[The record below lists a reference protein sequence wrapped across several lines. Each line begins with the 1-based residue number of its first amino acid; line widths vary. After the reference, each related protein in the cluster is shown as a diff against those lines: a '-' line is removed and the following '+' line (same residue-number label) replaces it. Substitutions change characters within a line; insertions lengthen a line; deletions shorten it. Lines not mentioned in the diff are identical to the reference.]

1 MNKQKSSDGD
11 LDLSFIIPVLNESQ
25 SLEQL
30 VDEIAKSASN
40 VHKNYEILFVDDG
53 SSDETP
59 LILKQLRAEKPDI
72 IRIITFRRNFGKSA
86 ALSAGFSQAQ
96 GNIVVTLDGD
106 LQDDPTSLP
115 LFLDKIEKGSDMVSG
130 WKRRRHDP
138 ISKTLPSWVFN
149 KITSKLTG
157 IKLHDF
163 NCGFKAYRREVIN
176 SIQVYGELHRFIPVL
191 AYQKGFS
198 VNEVEVNHRQRQFG
212 KSKYGWGRM
221 LVGFLDFLTVLFL
234 SGYVNKPGQFF
245 GRIGLVI
252 FSIGFAIGLYI
263 TYLRLTTGTIEYRY
277 PLLFLGGLLVLGG
290 IQLILT
296 GLLAEIV
303 IHSNRRQDQ
312 EYSIKE
318 VNRPST

>member
-1 MNKQKSSDGD
+1 MNKQKSSNSD
-11 LDLSFIIPVLNESQ
+11 LDLSFIIPVLNEAQ
-25 SLEQL
+25 SLRQL

-40 VHKNYEILFVDDG
+40 VHKNYEIVFIDDG
-53 SSDETP
+53 SSDNTP
-59 LILKQLRAEKPDI
+59 LTLKQLHAEQPDI
-72 IRIITFRRNFGKSA
+72 IKIITFRRNFGKSA
-86 ALSAGFSQAQ
+86 ALSAGFSQAW
-96 GNIVVTLDGD
+96 GNTVITMDGD
-106 LQDDPTSLP
+106 LQDDPASLP
-115 LFLDKIEKGSDMVSG
+115 LFLDKIKAGSDLVSG
-130 WKRRRHDP
+130 WKKRRHDP
-138 ISKTLPSWVFN
+138 ISKTLPSWIFN
-149 KITSKLTG
+149 KITSGLTG

-163 NCGFKAYRREVIN
+163 NCGFKAYRREVVK

-191 AYQKGFS
+191 AHQKGFS
-198 VNEVEVNHRQRQFG
+198 IAEVEINHRHRQFG

-234 SGYVNKPGQFF
+234 SGFVNKPGQFF

-303 IHSNRRQDQ
+303 IHSNRRHDQ

-318 VNRPST
+318 AN